1 MVVAAPVRAGPELPI
16 RILHAV
22 GSMDRGG
29 IETWLMHV
37 LRRIDS
43 RRFRM
48 DFLVHTRRPGAY
60 DDEIRALGSRVIPCP
75 HPHRPWR
82 YLPALERVL
91 REHGPYD
98 VVHGHLHHFSGLVL
112 RAARRRG
119 VPVRIAHSH
128 VSAMDQDAGPLRRI
142 YLRTTGRW
150 LDASATLGLACSAQA
165 AAGLFGQI
173 RRGDPRWRVL
183 SYGLDLTPFRSAPP
197 RDRVRAELG
206 FAPDEV
212 VFGHV
217 GRFDPQKNHAFLL
230 EIMAAARRI
239 DPRVRP
245 LLVGDGPLR
254 PQIERRSAQLGLRS
268 VFTGSRPDVPRL
280 MLGAMD
286 ALVFPSLFEGL
297 GLVLVEAQAAG
308 LPVVTS
314 DVVPDEA
321 TVVREAVRRVPL
333 TEPAEAWA
341 RAALA
346 IPRPDARRCLDTVMR
361 SPFNLDANLNRLL
374 VFYEAAG
381 THRDGA
387 AR

>member
-1 MVVAAPVRAGPELPI
+1 
-16 RILHAV
+16 
-22 GSMDRGG
+22 
-29 IETWLMHV
+29 MHV
-37 LRRIDS
+37 LRRIDP

-48 DFLVHTRRPGAY
+48 DFLVHTGRAGAY
-60 DDEIRALGSRVIPCP
+60 DDEIRALGSRIIPCP

-98 VVHGHLHHFSGLVL
+98 VVHSHLHHFSGLVL

-128 VSAMDQDAGPLRRI
+128 IAGMEQSAGPLRRI
-142 YLRTTGRW
+142 YLHTTGRW
-150 LDASATLGLACSAQA
+150 LDANATLGLACSAQA

-173 RRGDPRWRVL
+173 SLGDPRWRVL
-183 SYGLDLTPFRSAPP
+183 SYGIDVTPFRSAPP
-197 RDRVRAELG
+197 RERVRAELG
-206 FAPDEV
+206 FASHDV

-245 LLVGDGPLR
+245 LLVGDGVLR

-268 VFTGSRPDVPRL
+268 VFTGSRSDVPRL

-286 ALVFPSLFEGL
+286 AMVFPSLFEGL

-314 DVVPDEA
+314 DIVPDEA
-321 TVVREAVRRVPL
+321 TVVREAVRRVSL
-333 TEPAEAWA
+333 AEPAEVWA
-341 RAALA
+341 RTAFAM
-346 IPRPDARRCLDTVMR
+346 PRPDPRRCLDTVTKSR
-361 SPFNLDANLNRLL
+361 FNLDANLHRLL
-374 VFYEAAG
+374 VFYEAARTDRPATG
-381 THRDGA
+381 R
-387 AR
+387 